1 MVKHSKFNIET
12 IVKQVKELYEAQ
24 GFVPS
29 KRQAISLKIVTSRY
43 LHEKY
48 KWSEILALAGF
59 KARCNQFLDKAEP
72 KLEIPEAPEVSE
84 FDPVKLNEHK
94 RKYKPKILLLD
105 IETAPIEARVWGI
118 WDVNVGT
125 NQITRDWF
133 VLSFCAKFY
142 EDDTIFYLD
151 QRYASPLEDDGMLM
165 MAIHHLLSEA
175 DIVVGHNLDKFDM
188 KKLNT
193 RFLKHGL
200 GPVGFIKQF
209 DTLKVAKRFFAI
221 TSNKLDFVAK
231 FLGHSGK
238 LSSRK
243 FQGQEL
249 WNACL
254 ENNLEAW
261 EEMEAYNQ
269 QDVLVLEKVFK
280 DLLIWD
286 RTLNLTPY
294 LEENTCT
301 CGSTEFN
308 RHSYRVT
315 NASKFMVYKCVSCGK
330 EYQGKENVM
339 DKDTRKYLL
348 KL

>member
-29 KRQAISLKIVTSRY
+29 KRQAIALKIVSTRY
-43 LHEKY
+43 IVDKY
-48 KWSEILALAGF
+48 KWSEILALAGL
-59 KARCNQFLDKAEP
+59 KARANQFLDTSKP
-72 KLEIPEAPEVSE
+72 KEEIPEPPEKSD
-84 FDPVKLNEHK
+84 FDPTKLNEHK
-94 RKYKPKILLLD
+94 RKFKPKILMLD

-142 EDDTIFYLD
+142 EEDTVYYLD
-151 QRYASPLEDDGMLM
+151 QRYSNPIEDDGMLM
-165 MAIHHLLSEA
+165 VAIHHLMSEA

-200 GPVGFIKQF
+200 GSVGFVKQV
-209 DTLKVAKRFFAI
+209 DTLKIVKRFFGI
-221 TSNKLDFVAK
+221 TSNKLDYVAK
-231 FLGHSGK
+231 FLGLEGK

-254 ENNLEAW
+254 ANNQEAW
-261 EEMEAYNQ
+261 DEMESYNK

-280 DLLIWD
+280 ELLHWD
-286 RTLNLTPY
+286 RSINLTPY

-301 CGSTEFN
+301 CGSTEFI

-315 NASKFMVYKCVSCGK
+315 NASKFMVYKCASCKK